1 MLLRKVYLIKHG
13 CTMSLSWMLRSSLI
27 SKIWCKRNLNHL
39 KHFLKLFVDLCVLDG
54 KGLGGSR
61 KKSIGLY
68 NISNLIWGL
77 KLKYLLICYNKSWKK
92 NYQTRIHLKKVLHFF
107 LIKKV
112 DMNVDNLFLAFN
124 CIKIQWLLSVCLI
137 MRCVCIVKKVS
148 CFGMSKVR
156 PYERKRECVWE

>member
-1 MLLRKVYLIKHG
+1 M
-13 CTMSLSWMLRSSLI
+13 
-27 SKIWCKRNLNHL
+27 
-39 KHFLKLFVDLCVLDG
+39 KHFLKLFADLCVLDG

-137 MRCVCIVKKVS
+137 MRCVFCQKS
-148 CFGMSKVR
+148 ELFWDEQSKT
-156 PYERKRECVWE
+156 VWEKGRVCLRVNCLWEEEWISLKILYF

>member
-1 MLLRKVYLIKHG
+1 M
-13 CTMSLSWMLRSSLI
+13 
-27 SKIWCKRNLNHL
+27 KI
-39 KHFLKLFVDLCVLDG
+39 FLKLFADLCVLDG

-92 NYQTRIHLKKVLHFF
+92 NYQTRIHLKKVLHFL

-156 PYERKRECVWE
+156 PYERKREYVCVFESKLLMRRRVNLFKNLIFLTAVRQCLK